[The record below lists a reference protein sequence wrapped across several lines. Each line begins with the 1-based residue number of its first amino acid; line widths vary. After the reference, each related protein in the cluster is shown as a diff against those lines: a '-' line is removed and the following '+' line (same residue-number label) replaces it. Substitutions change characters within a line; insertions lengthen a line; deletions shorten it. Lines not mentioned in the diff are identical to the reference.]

1 MMGMLLGY
9 HGNKNNTS
17 WHDIYIYIDLDPQ
30 ILVIFVAESGFDGD
44 MNVLFW
50 DIIYI
55 IVIYDII

>member
-1 MMGMLLGY
+1 MGIRTTLRGM
-9 HGNKNNTS
+9 
-17 WHDIYIYIDLDPQ
+17 IYIYIDLDPQ

-44 MNVLFW
+44 MNFLFW